1 MRLWIGCIGF
11 GLTGCYTAFVR
22 PADNA
27 GMNREMDWRDRHI
40 RETASYYEPS
50 YKPLFRLSNTR
61 EEMSDVPKERIATR
75 ESVDNGAIRVA
86 TQPIAIL
93 GSADT
98 ARSASRQEVNQESL
112 SSDGRRRFGPRT
124 SIKVK
129 RD

>member
-22 PADNA
+22 PADHTA
-27 GMNREMDWRDRHI
+27 AS
-40 RETASYYEPS
+40 RETDVQEAALFYEAS
-50 YKPLFRLSNTR
+50 YKPLFHLARAYEEQNDVPNERTSTR
-61 EEMSDVPKERIATR
+61 EP
-75 ESVDNGAIRVA
+75 VDNGAIRVA
-86 TQPIAIL
+86 TQAIAIL

-112 SSDGRRRFGPRT
+112 PSDGRRRFGLRT